1 MGFTMQMQGRKV
13 VLFICFGELLEI
25 EIHPSFTNEMEVSMN
40 TRKFLQLFVLIAV
53 LLASFASTT
62 YVFAAPASS
71 GQCGTSVTVVSGD
84 TLRKIADRCD
94 TTIYA
99 LRRANPEIGLGNLIY
114 PGQVLLLPGT
124 ILGSDGGYLI
134 YIVARG
140 DTLKGLA
147 ARFGSTVESIMASN
161 PEITNPNV
169 IYEGQRLT
177 IYSGPSTPPPTP
189 PPASGQT
196 YYVLAGD
203 TLRKIAAKFNT
214 TVDAI
219 LRINPQ
225 IINPNIIYVGQAI
238 AIPTGVSTHVVQ
250 KGDTLR
256 IIASKYGT
264 TVDALLA
271 LNPGIKNPNLI
282 YVGQVIRV
290 R

>member
-1 MGFTMQMQGRKV
+1 
-13 VLFICFGELLEI
+13 
-25 EIHPSFTNEMEVSMN
+25 MN
-40 TRKFLQLFVLIAV
+40 TKKSLQLFVLAAV
-53 LLASFASTT
+53 LLASFASTSS
-62 YVFAAPASS
+62 VFAAS
-71 GQCGTSVTVVSGD
+71 CGTSVTVVSGD

-94 TTIYA
+94 TTVYA

-140 DTLKGLA
+140 DTLKSLA
-147 ARFGSTVESIMASN
+147 NRFGSTVESIVTSN
-161 PEITNPNV
+161 PDITNPNV

-177 IYSGPSTPPPTP
+177 IYSRPATPPPVTP

-196 YYVLAGD
+196 YYIVRGD
-203 TLRKIAAKFNT
+203 TLRKIAARFNT

-219 LRINPQ
+219 LKINPQ
-225 IINPNIIYVGQAI
+225 ITNPNVIFAGQAI
-238 AIPTGVSTHVVQ
+238 TIPAGSTTYIVQ

-256 IIASKYGT
+256 IISNQYGT
-264 TVDALLA
+264 TVDAILR
-271 LNPGIKNPNLI
+271 LNPNIKNPNLI
-282 YVGQVIRV
+282 YVGQVIVV